1 MTMMKAIPRGLL
13 FFVLAATLGGCIGG
27 TIAHY
32 NPIAYQNA
40 TSLKVECLAVIAK
53 ASEPYD
59 GHKAEAEQ
67 VQADLDK
74 AYEFAKGLP
83 KNQVVTKQ
91 WEIIRDPKEQSA
103 GGVLAMWKA
112 TGKVSPD
119 FAKEAGAKVA
129 QQFDQLIVL
138 EGAKIQD

>member
-1 MTMMKAIPRGLL
+1 MTTMKAIPRGLL
-13 FFVLAATLGGCIGG
+13 VFVLAATLGGCMG

-53 ASEPYD
+53 ASDPYD
-59 GHKAEAEQ
+59 SHKAEAEQ

-83 KNQVVTKQ
+83 KNQAVTEQ
-91 WEIIRDPKEQSA
+91 WKIMRDPEGKSA
-103 GGVLAMWKA
+103 AGQLTLWKA
-112 TGKVSPD
+112 QKTMSVDSIKEVS
-119 FAKEAGAKVA
+119 KKISEH
-129 QQFDQLIVL
+129 FDQIITL
-138 EGAKIQD
+138 EGAKIQ

>member
-1 MTMMKAIPRGLL
+1 MTTMKVIPRGLL
-13 FFVLAATLGGCIGG
+13 VLVLAATLGGCMG

-67 VQADLDK
+67 VQANLDK

-91 WEIIRDPKEQSA
+91 WEIIRDPKQQSA
-103 GGVLAMWKA
+103 GGVLAMWKE

>member
-1 MTMMKAIPRGLL
+1 MKTMKAIPRGLL
-13 FFVLAATLGGCIGG
+13 LLALAATLGACS

-40 TSLKVECLAVIAK
+40 TSLKVEFLAVIAK

-59 GHKAEAEQ
+59 GHKAEAEK

-91 WEIIRDPKEQSA
+91 WTIIRDPKGKSA
-103 GGVLAMWKA
+103 GGALAMWKEQKTMSA
-112 TGKVSPD
+112 D
-119 FAKEAGAKVA
+119 FVKEFGAKA
-129 QQFDQLIVL
+129 SEHFDQLITL
-138 EGAKIQD
+138 EGAKIQ